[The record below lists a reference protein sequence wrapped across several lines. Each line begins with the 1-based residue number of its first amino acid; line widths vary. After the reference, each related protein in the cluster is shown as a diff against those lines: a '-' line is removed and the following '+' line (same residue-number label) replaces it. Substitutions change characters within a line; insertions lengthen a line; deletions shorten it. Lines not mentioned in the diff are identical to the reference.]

1 MGILGA
7 HGNTK
12 RTNDRVF
19 YYSHY
24 SESIKYKQIETF
36 VFNKKMN
43 FYKKSQKHHLK
54 ILKFLIFW
62 AIKRVSE
69 CSSKQYERK

>member
-43 FYKKSQKHHLK
+43 FYKKAKNI
-54 ILKFLIFW
+54 ILK
-62 AIKRVSE
+62 
-69 CSSKQYERK
+69 Y